1 MNGNSLLNLLP
12 PVLRARD
19 YRLYT
24 RSGKDR
30 TEGRIVDL
38 WQAGGRAIMGH
49 TPHLVLR
56 DLKNTANRG
65 LFSPLPHF
73 LEGRLAKTLGR
84 LLPGR
89 NFRFY
94 SSFPAEPGGT
104 GIPSPLPDPAFGRKP
119 QGGVSFWRPFLAE
132 APLSSVP
139 VLFPILPGASF
150 FPLWVTAS
158 LPLDPVEKI
167 LPPGDLIPPVVLA
180 AVLRALNDLINSPER
195 GRPDF
200 PRIRGI
206 LPESPWLNRGIYL
219 SLREAADGEAWEK
232 FFRRFLEGGFLI
244 PPGPAEPLILPGEL
258 SPGEE
263 AALVSL
269 LRFRP

>member
-1 MNGNSLLNLLP
+1 MSGNSLLNLLP

-24 RSGKDR
+24 RGGKDR

-65 LFSPLPHF
+65 LFSPLPHV
-73 LEGRLAKTLGR
+73 LEGRLVKALGR
-84 LLPGR
+84 LIAGR

-94 SSFPAEPGGT
+94 SSFPANPGG
-104 GIPSPLPDPAFGRKP
+104 IAMPSPLPDPAFNPKL
-119 QGGVSFWRPFLAE
+119 QGEVSLWRPFLEE

-139 VLFPILPGASF
+139 VLLPVLPGASF

-158 LPLDPVEKI
+158 LPGPVEKN

-180 AVLRALNDLINSPER
+180 AVLRALNDLIASPER
-195 GRPDF
+195 GRADF
-200 PRIRGI
+200 PGIRKT
-206 LPESPWLNRGIYL
+206 LPESPWLMRGIYL
-219 SLREAADGEAWEK
+219 SLREAADGERWEK

>member
-1 MNGNSLLNLLP
+1 MSGNSLLNLLP

-49 TPHLVLR
+49 TPHLLLR

-73 LEGRLAKTLGR
+73 LEGRLVKALGS
-84 LLPGR
+84 LIAGR

-94 SSFPAEPGGT
+94 SSFPMDPGGT
-104 GIPSPLPDPAFGRKP
+104 GMPSPLPDPALNPKP
-119 QGGVSFWRPFLAE
+119 QGEVSLWRPFLAE
-132 APLSSVP
+132 ASLSSVP
-139 VLFPILPGASF
+139 VLLPVLPGASF

-158 LPLDPVEKI
+158 LPGSLEKK
-167 LPPGDLIPPVVLA
+167 LPPGDLIPPMVLA
-180 AVLRALNDLINSPER
+180 AVLRALNDLISTPER
-195 GRPDF
+195 GRADF
-200 PRIRGI
+200 PGIRKI
-206 LPESPWLNRGIYL
+206 LPESPWIGRGIYL
-219 SLREAADGEAWEK
+219 SLREAADMENWEK

-244 PPGPAEPLILPGEL
+244 PPGPEEPLILPREL

-269 LRFRP
+269 LHFRP